1 MLLYYESQDFHVE
14 LEPEM
19 EEKIFSWNNMQI
31 SFEKPSFFKND
42 ESNLKINESKILKAF
57 FELFSFKNIK
67 IIFCQK
73 LKKLSEE
80 TKKKFSFK

>member
-1 MLLYYESQDFHVE
+1 MFYYEHQDFDVE
-14 LEPEM
+14 MEPEM
-19 EEKIFSWNNMQI
+19 EEKIFSWNNMQT
-31 SFEKPSFFKND
+31 SFEKPFFFKND
-42 ESNLKINESKILKAF
+42 ESNSKINESKILKAF
-57 FELFSFKNIK
+57 FILFSFKNIK